1 MITTTLK
8 DIRDNS
14 PCTEG
19 WETLLSHLG
28 KFPTEAK
35 SCTDELPV
43 LTVLEANGM
52 DDALWVLD
60 NCINPHICRLFAA
73 DCAERVLHIFEKELP
88 DDDRPRKAIEVARNP
103 NVTDA
108 AGADAGYAAGAAA
121 RAAAGYAARAAAWA
135 AAGAAAGYAA
145 RSAAAGYAARSA
157 ARAAAGYAAWAAAGY
172 AAGDDQEKRLRQY
185 LEHGEAAKDMEWPE

>member
-60 NCINPHICRLFAA
+60 NCINPAYLPVVCGGLCGTCFAY
-73 DCAERVLHIFEKELP
+73 F
-88 DDDRPRKAIEVARNP
+88 RKGTTQTTTGPV
-103 NVTDA
+103 
-108 AGADAGYAAGAAA
+108 
-121 RAAAGYAARAAAWA
+121 
-135 AAGAAAGYAA
+135 
-145 RSAAAGYAARSA
+145 
-157 ARAAAGYAAWAAAGY
+157 
-172 AAGDDQEKRLRQY
+172 KRLR
-185 LEHGEAAKDMEWPE
+185 